1 MCVCVMI
8 LVLICRYVCYHGI
21 FLSVL
26 LIGSPQ
32 GNVKHVRHGMESF
45 RHMFDMGGTK
55 GESKGHAIGEKD
67 GGSPDIVAPGF
78 ATKYIEVHGGGSSSG
93 GSAPVQD
100 TGDEPDSPQAVHV

>member
-1 MCVCVMI
+1 
-8 LVLICRYVCYHGI
+8 
-21 FLSVL
+21 
-26 LIGSPQ
+26 
-32 GNVKHVRHGMESF
+32 
-45 RHMFDMGGTK
+45 MFDMGGTK

-78 ATKYIEVHGGGSSSG
+78 ATKYIGGGSSSG